1 MSEEKN
7 LFQKQIKEYINIED
21 EIEQLN
27 AKMKLLRE
35 QKQKVHQNIS
45 STIVKNQWMNKNIQM
60 DNYKLCMVEK
70 KQYSSITFSY
80 LEETLHK
87 IIPDE
92 NELKYLM
99 KYLKDNRSVK
109 NINELRYVKK

>member
-7 LFQKQIKEYINIED
+7 IFQKQIKEYINIED

-35 QKQKVHQNIS
+35 KKQNVHQTIS
-45 STIVKNQWMNKNIQM
+45 NTIVKNQWMNKNIQM

-99 KYLKDNRSVK
+99 KYLKDNRSIK
-109 NINELRYVKK
+109 HINELRYVKK